1 MCTILVKIITH
12 TCVLQIV
19 NYSFFAIVGLIIFG
33 LSFSSAYAHTT
44 SNVPFASAYAHT
56 TIEVGHY
63 EIEVG
68 WQDEPPVVGI
78 LNAITIDIREPGDVE
93 GASMGITNA
102 FRNLDATVIS
112 GGASKVLDINTD
124 PRPGHYYA
132 KIIPTKTGSLEVKL
146 EGKINGI
153 EINEVIPIE
162 DVESTSILDF
172 PATSGSSSGQEV
184 TALKNA
190 VTSLQKDVS
199 SIKSQ
204 VGGIDTSSGNFDA
217 ETAYNFG
224 VFGISLGAA
233 GVILAIIAMVK
244 RK

>member
-1 MCTILVKIITH
+1 M
-12 TCVLQIV
+12 

-44 SNVPFASAYAHT
+44 SNVPFASAFAHT
-56 TIEVGHY
+56 TIEVGLY
-63 EIEVG
+63 EIEAG

-78 LNAITIDIREPGDVE
+78 LNAITIDIREPGDVD

-102 FRNLDATVIS
+102 FRNLEASVIS

-146 EGKINGI
+146 VGKICYEYGGNCT
-153 EINEVIPIE
+153 EINVIIPIE
-162 DVESTSILDF
+162 DVESRSVLDF

-190 VTSLQKDVS
+190 LTSLQKDVS